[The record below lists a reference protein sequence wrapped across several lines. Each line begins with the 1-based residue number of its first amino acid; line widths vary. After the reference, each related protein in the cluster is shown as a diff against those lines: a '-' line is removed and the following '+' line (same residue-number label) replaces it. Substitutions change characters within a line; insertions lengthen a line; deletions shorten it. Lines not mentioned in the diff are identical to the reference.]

1 MTVDC
6 RILTANCRVL
16 HKICQNEITS
26 LAVHS
31 ESGEAGSP
39 SSGLGEIGCID
50 CTFSRSSEMGCVD
63 CCSDMVGG
71 SNGAVASSVDGFSSF
86 VKIDK

>member
-1 MTVDC
+1 M
-6 RILTANCRVL
+6 
-16 HKICQNEITS
+16 
-26 LAVHS
+26 HS

-63 CCSDMVGG
+63 CCSDVVGRSKG
-71 SNGAVASSVDGFSSF
+71 TVASSVYGSSSF
-86 VKIDK
+86 VKICKSKDAIIGDDER